1 MDADEELIIL
11 STAKAK
17 QSALPPPL
25 QGPSCAKSAPS
36 APPARDVSG
45 QVFGLLGRLFD
56 SQQAR
61 SEQRIEM
68 LRQLTAE
75 QQSASQLSEFLQ
87 RLASPPE
94 RPQLANADG
103 GSSAGPSAGAPAA
116 GPSHAQAALP
126 TAAPKA
132 LPAPGP
138 QDAPRDMMA
147 VAKTFLEKD
156 KRRERRRLKRRQET
170 QDKNDRLKQARLGEI
185 AEGDRHSECEDD
197 YSDSPSIRG
206 KSIPVRRRSRCPTPR
221 RGKSIPPLA
230 SLPPHSSRDAEK
242 PGQRPVTPPRQPKT
256 AGAIKG
262 AAARASKT
270 KATKTKDHR
279 SEKKDH
285 RAAEKEKRADHRNE
299 KGWADNRTEKEQW
312 AAYNQGD
319 NYEPDKEDHAAGE
332 KDHGDKKDHAADK
345 RDHKDHGDKRGR
357 ERDERNERDEVVED
371 EFEADFSSL
380 DEPGGAPRPSPMGR
394 TRLRGRQVLQPIS
407 I

>member
-1 MDADEELIIL
+1 MEADE
-11 STAKAK
+11 KAK

-25 QGPSCAKSAPS
+25 QRPSCAKSAPA

-45 QVFGLLGRLFD
+45 QVVFGLLGRLLD
-56 SQQAR
+56 PQQGR
-61 SEQRIEM
+61 SEQRVEI
-68 LRQLTAE
+68 LRQL
-75 QQSASQLSEFLQ
+75 SA
-87 RLASPPE
+87 
-94 RPQLANADG
+94 
-103 GSSAGPSAGAPAA
+103 
-116 GPSHAQAALP
+116 
-126 TAAPKA
+126 
-132 LPAPGP
+132 
-138 QDAPRDMMA
+138 
-147 VAKTFLEKD
+147 
-156 KRRERRRLKRRQET
+156 
-170 QDKNDRLKQARLGEI
+170 EI
-185 AEGDRHSECEDD
+185 ARVTATASDRHCECEDD
-197 YSDSPSIRG
+197 SYSDEDDHSPHEQQHEKGHGSEKAAQREKGHGSGSEKPYDPRG
-206 KSIPVRRRSRCPTPR
+206 KSIPLRRRSRCPTPR
-221 RGKSIPPLA
+221 RGKSIPPR
-230 SLPPHSSRDAEK
+230 SSRHAEK

-270 KATKTKDHR
+270 KATKTKATKDHR